1 MKKPTKQEIQDQ
13 FYYSTKYLSGYYL
26 IAARQVLDSCLEN
39 DFIPDELL
47 CLVDSINFY
56 FNSEDISSMDNL
68 PKRSIWIEVKDDTT
82 FIQTEEC
89 GNYFVEKFYAE
100 KINEYKEF
108 LNGKNI

>member
-13 FYYSTKYLSGYYL
+13 FYYNTEYLSGYYL

-39 DFIPDELL
+39 DFIPNELL

-68 PKRSIWIEVKDDTT
+68 PKRSIWIEVKEDTT
-82 FIQTEEC
+82 FIQTEEN
-89 GNYFVEKFYAE
+89 GNYFTDKFDIE
-100 KINEYKEF
+100 KIEEYKEF
-108 LNGKNI
+108 LNGKDI